1 MSNISNKEILFF
13 QNKIEELENEL
24 AQKDLEL
31 NHYRKQLIQI
41 SQNLDLL
48 IQKSNFDQ
56 QMLLKI
62 QNKLIP
68 KTLPKI
74 PGFEF
79 SKKFLYGTESGGDYF
94 DIFELEDK
102 FRFAVLVSSSSGYS
116 MSALF
121 LSLILKISHHLQA
134 KKGMSPELM
143 IQQMAEELKTLAS
156 PQDSTHVFYAVID
169 RRDLSFKFCCAGRV
183 YGFYIS
189 KNKVIKR
196 LSSDYGPIGSHFTE
210 TLLSAEFNLD
220 TDSRICLLTENIFN
234 IIGDDLFSKIFQD
247 YATREVHEIRNEL
260 LFQAQNKT
268 GLKQP
273 LRDQTVVVIDV
284 KDQLIKLAK
293 S

>member
-1 MSNISNKEILFF
+1 MSNISNKDIHLL
-13 QNKIEELENEL
+13 QDKINELEGEL

-31 NHYRKQLIQI
+31 VQYRKQLVLI
-41 SQNLDLL
+41 SQNLDQLM
-48 IQKSNFDQ
+48 QKSNMDH
-56 QMLLKI
+56 QMLLKV

-79 SKKFLYGTESGGDYF
+79 SKKFVYGTESGGDYF

-143 IQQMAEELKTLAS
+143 IQQMADELKTLAS
-156 PQDSTHVFYAVID
+156 PQDFTHVFYSVID
-169 RRDLSFKFCCAGRV
+169 RRDLSFKFCCVGQV
-183 YGFYIS
+183 YGFYIT
-189 KNKVIKR
+189 KNKLIKK
-196 LSSDYGPIGSHFTE
+196 LSSDYGPIGINFSE
-210 TLLSAEFNLD
+210 RLLSAEFNLEA
-220 TDSRICLLTENIFN
+220 DSRICLLTENLFN
-234 IIGDDLFSKIFQD
+234 IIGENLILQIFQD
-247 YATREVHEIRNEL
+247 FAFQEVHQLRNEL
-260 LFQAQNKT
+260 LFQAQKKS